1 LGKEDKEFLN
11 LQPELDCGNKK
22 DYNPITK
29 SCVSKCKDNKIR
41 NENFSCVTP
50 LKISIITYDETST
63 KLPVTV

>member
-11 LQPELDCGNKK
+11 LQPELECGNKK
-22 DYNPITK
+22 DYNPISK
-29 SCVSKCKDNKIR
+29 KCVSKCKDNKIR

-50 LKISIITYDETST
+50 LKISIRSDYETST